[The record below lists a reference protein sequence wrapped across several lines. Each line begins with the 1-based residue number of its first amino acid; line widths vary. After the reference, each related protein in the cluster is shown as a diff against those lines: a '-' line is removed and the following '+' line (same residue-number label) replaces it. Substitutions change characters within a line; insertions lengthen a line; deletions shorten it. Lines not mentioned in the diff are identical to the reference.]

1 MSIDRRTF
9 VTSAAAASAA
19 IATGHSVLSAPFPPG
34 PPKVKIHAVQTGRV
48 RVKRAQIAP
57 TWHGLARLV
66 APMIESE
73 WADWLPTYAWVIDH
87 AEGVIVVDTGAAE
100 HLLSLPRWHPYFQ
113 RAVCFDIQRE
123 QELGPQLRKLGIG
136 LRDLR
141 KVVLTHLHIDHDAG
155 LRDVVGSTIYASR
168 GEVDNASGLRGRLM
182 GYLPERWPKGFD
194 PKALDFA
201 EAPFG
206 PFPRSRFLTEAGDVI
221 AVPTPGHTS
230 HHLSVIVMEGET
242 AIMLAGD
249 ASYSETQML
258 EGRIDGVGTDEDTE
272 IESLARIAK
281 LTRMIPTVYLPTH
294 DPLSADRLLQ
304 RRYVTH
310 A

>member
-1 MSIDRRTF
+1 
-9 VTSAAAASAA
+9 
-19 IATGHSVLSAPFPPG
+19 
-34 PPKVKIHAVQTGRV
+34 VKIHAVQTGRV

-66 APMIESE
+66 APMVESE

-100 HLLSLPRWHPYFQ
+100 HLLSLPSWHPYFQ

>member
-9 VTSAAAASAA
+9 VTSAVAASAV
-19 IATGHSVLSAPFPPG
+19 IATGHGALSATFPLG

-57 TWHGLARLV
+57 TRHGLARLA
-66 APMIESE
+66 APLIESE

-100 HLLSLPRWHPYFQ
+100 HLLSLPSWHPYFQ
-113 RAVCFDIQRE
+113 LAVRFDIQRE

-136 LRDLR
+136 VRDVR

-155 LRDVVGSTIYASR
+155 LHDVVGSAIYASR

-201 EAPFG
+201 VSPFG
-206 PFPRSRFLTEAGDVI
+206 PFPRSRCLTEAGDVI

-249 ASYSETQML
+249 ASYSEVQML
-258 EGRIDGVGTDEDTE
+258 EGRIDGVGADEDAELET
-272 IESLARIAK
+272 LARIAK
-281 LTRMIPTVYLPTH
+281 FTRIIPTVYLPTH
-294 DPLSADRLLQ
+294 DPNSADRLLQ